1 MSGPAENSPEQA
13 GSHPSYFELDTF
25 LLDRSQVS
33 SAAQTHIASCLQ
45 CSHYLQELRVL
56 AGTPLPARMQEQLL
70 QVGTPSTSAQRPRWL
85 LRFGATRAARA
96 KVAIAAAAV
105 IPLLLLPWLKARG
118 PLQSPGLTGHSPTTR
133 EKGGVSASVYV
144 QRGQQVLRWEEGSVI
159 HVGDKLRLEVSPWPH
174 AHGKFLHTYVS
185 VATASTPEAGA
196 PLRVLYRGVVD
207 QDTPLL
213 LPTSWEVDNQGHH
226 ESLIVIWSHQPLRSD
241 SLTRSELAASASSAD
256 RAQRLLWRE
265 LLLPKE

>member
-1 MSGPAENSPEQA
+1 MSRAADNSPEQV

-25 LLDRSQVS
+25 LLDHSQVS

-45 CSHYLQELRVL
+45 CSHYLHELRAL
-56 AGTPLPARMQEQLL
+56 SGAPLPLRMQEDLRQPRKPIA
-70 QVGTPSTSAQRPRWL
+70 VAQRPGWL

-96 KVAIAAAAV
+96 KVAVAAAAIV
-105 IPLLLLPWLKARG
+105 PLLLLPWLKDRG
-118 PLQSPGLTGHSPTTR
+118 PLQNPGLTEQSPTTR
-133 EKGGVSASVYV
+133 EKGGVSAAVYI

-159 HVGDKLRLEVSPWPH
+159 HAGDKLRLEVSPWLH
-174 AHGKFLHTYVS
+174 THGKFLHTYVS
-185 VATASTPEAGA
+185 VATASTSDVTA

-226 ESLIVIWSHQPLRSD
+226 ESLVVIWSHQPLLSD
-241 SLTRSELAASASSAD
+241 SLTRSELAASASSTD
-256 RAQRLLWRE
+256 RAQRLIWRE